1 MNHYELTYIVPMSYT
16 VDELPAITKKVNAI
30 LTENGA
36 ENLKESSMGKL
47 KLAYQIGKFSHGY
60 YQVVEF
66 DAPGSSLMEVNKSLK
81 LTNEVLRYMLVSKRI
96 KGEKELL
103 IEQKL
108 REKIAKQNLERKSI
122 FDEET
127 EEEETKTPRKPM
139 APRAAAPKAEKE
151 KVSMEDLDKKLDSIL
166 GGEDMLQ

>member
-16 VDELPAITKKVNAI
+16 VDELPAIIKKVDAI
-30 LTENGA
+30 LTEHGA

-66 DAPGSSLMEVNKSLK
+66 DAPGSSLIEVNKALK
-81 LTNEVLRYMLVSKRI
+81 LTNEVLRYMLVTKRI

-127 EEEETKTPRKPM
+127 EEEEIKAPRKPIT
-139 APRAAAPKAEKE
+139 PRPAAPKAEKE